1 MKILSFYYNEN
12 YKYILIVAIILIL
25 TGIYDDYFINDKYF
39 NNEEFNFLS
48 TIFNYIGQF
57 LTIFIY
63 YKYKEKNKVNSTE
76 INKLNYLIHS
86 GGGSDNNLN
95 FSFWM
100 FNLMIFYLALIEF
113 CHMLYEYGVIYIK
126 SKKKIKYLK
135 YFQYY
140 SLEPLCLFIFYFIIF
155 YKKNNI
161 QKHHKISFI
170 LVIIILITTFFLNLI
185 YNNFLENFY
194 YLINTFITNALK
206 NLKLILLKYF
216 IEYYYFDGNFLNG
229 YSAIYLIILY
239 SLQHFL
245 KNYDK
250 IGKVIKNI
258 FKILFSFNIFYLPI
272 YIAFNFFINIYII
285 IIISD
290 NPVYFGFIRLLKTI
304 IEDIYK
310 IIFIKIFKI
319 ISKEDKNLDVIII
332 EIIISIFLIIAMFIY
347 CEFLQINLADMDKD
361 TKKNIQKRAENEI
374 QEINLYSNE

>member
-76 INKLNYLIHS
+76 INKLNDLIHS
-86 GGGSDNNLN
+86 GGGSNNLN

-100 FNLMIFYLALIEF
+100 FNLLIFYLALIDF
-113 CHMLYEYGVIYIK
+113 GHMLYEYGVIYIK
-126 SKKKIKYLK
+126 SKEKIKYLK

-155 YKKNNI
+155 YKKDNI
-161 QKHHKISFI
+161 KNHHKISFI
-170 LVIIILITTFFLNLI
+170 LVIIILIITFFLNLLF
-185 YNNFLENFY
+185 NNFLENFY

-206 NLKLILLKYF
+206 NLKLIFLKYF

-229 YSAIYLIILY
+229 YSAIYVIILY

-250 IGKVIKNI
+250 IGKVSKNI

-272 YIAFNFFINIYII
+272 YIAFDFFINIYII

-310 IIFIKIFKI
+310 IIFMKIFKI

>member
-86 GGGSDNNLN
+86 GGGSNNLN

-100 FNLMIFYLALIEF
+100 FNLLIFYLALIDF
-113 CHMLYEYGVIYIK
+113 GHMLYEYGVIYIK
-126 SKKKIKYLK
+126 SKEKIKYLK

-216 IEYYYFDGNFLNG
+216 I
-229 YSAIYLIILY
+229 
-239 SLQHFL
+239 
-245 KNYDK
+245 
-250 IGKVIKNI
+250 
-258 FKILFSFNIFYLPI
+258 
-272 YIAFNFFINIYII
+272 
-285 IIISD
+285 
-290 NPVYFGFIRLLKTI
+290 
-304 IEDIYK
+304 
-310 IIFIKIFKI
+310 
-319 ISKEDKNLDVIII
+319 
-332 EIIISIFLIIAMFIY
+332 
-347 CEFLQINLADMDKD
+347 
-361 TKKNIQKRAENEI
+361 
-374 QEINLYSNE
+374 

>member
-347 CEFLQINLADMDKD
+347 CEFLQINLANMDKD